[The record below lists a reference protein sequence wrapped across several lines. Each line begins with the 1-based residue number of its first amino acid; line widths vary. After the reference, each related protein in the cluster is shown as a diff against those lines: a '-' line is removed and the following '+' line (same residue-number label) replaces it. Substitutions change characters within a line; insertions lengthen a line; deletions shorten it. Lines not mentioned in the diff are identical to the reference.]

1 MLIQEG
7 QFSLFHYINI
17 SFGISFFFFLAGL
30 LIYIMKSGFLDR
42 THDSFRKF
50 LRRKDEE
57 ETEFSDMMLS
67 ELVGIGYQA
76 ILFSALFV
84 LATCLIALLF
94 YYL

>member
-7 QFSLFHYINI
+7 QVSLFHYINI
-17 SFGISFFFFLAGL
+17 SFGVSFFFFLVGL
-30 LIYIMKSGFLDR
+30 IIYVMKSGFLDR
-42 THDSFRKF
+42 THDSFRKI

-57 ETEFSDMMLS
+57 ETDFSDMMLS
-67 ELVGIGYQA
+67 ELVGIGYHA
-76 ILFSALFV
+76 ILFSALVV